1 METTK
6 AIQPN
11 DTLITWKG
19 EIIEQREKSTRLTI
33 PVKMGK
39 RKPFI
44 ILAWLPNSL
53 LKIDGNQISLPLW
66 KALQSVY
73 YLLPQGAQI
82 VNFTK
87 EEAEE
92 QQQAAEIA
100 Q

>member
-1 METTK
+1 MDNLKT
-6 AIQPN
+6 IQPN

-33 PVKMGK
+33 PVKIGK

-53 LKIDGNQISLPLW
+53 IIIDGDQISMPLW
-66 KALQSVY
+66 KVLDSVY
-73 YLLPQGAQI
+73 YLMPQGAQI

-87 EEAEE
+87 EEASEE
-92 QQQAAEIA
+92 I
-100 Q
+100 